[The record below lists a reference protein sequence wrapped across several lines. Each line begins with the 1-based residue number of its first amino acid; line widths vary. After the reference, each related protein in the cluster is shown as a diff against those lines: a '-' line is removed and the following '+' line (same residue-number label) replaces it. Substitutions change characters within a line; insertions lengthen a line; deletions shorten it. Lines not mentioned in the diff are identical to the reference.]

1 MKQDLRIRALALGL
15 AALVT
20 VVTLGSIDLLAVEQH
35 AATTLARQ
43 GAEPVQTVVITG
55 HRAPNI

>member
-20 VVTLGSIDLLAVEQH
+20 AVTLGSIDLLAVEQH

-43 GAEPVQTVVITG
+43 GTDGVQRVVVVG
-55 HRAPNI
+55 HRAPQS

>member
-20 VVTLGSIDLLAVEQH
+20 AVTLGSIDVLAVEQH
-35 AATTLARQ
+35 AATTYARQ
-43 GAEPVQTVVITG
+43 GADSVQTVVIVG
-55 HRAPNI
+55 HRSPNI